1 MPAYTIAI
9 DDGSSVS
16 YHKNINATCVEN
28 LLEDRFSG
36 WELDLPKPIDEI
48 EVKAKILFSNIFKLN
63 YLSDELYSE
72 FSLQL

>member
-1 MPAYTIAI
+1 M
-9 DDGSSVS
+9 S

-48 EVKAKILFSNIFKLN
+48 EVSAYARYASSLLCNKNIVLKFKFN
-63 YLSDELYSE
+63 YFPDKLYSE